1 MSQRNIQPRVL
12 VLGTLDTKYDEYL
25 FVKEVLT
32 TYGVEPIMADFG
44 TFSDSSVEADFD
56 ARYIAKMGG
65 AEIGTLQDPKEGSE
79 TRAHAMK
86 IMTDGLIAV
95 LEKLIAG
102 KEIHAIFGM
111 GGSGG
116 SSVISEVMRRAP
128 IGLPKLLVSTMAS
141 SDVSGY
147 VGISDMTI
155 MHSVTDILGLNR
167 LSRKILR
174 NAAAATAGMAKA
186 YSRKV
191 DHVKAERRPLIAV
204 TMFGVTTPCVRR
216 VSRLLEEH
224 DFEVVVFHAVGSGGK
239 AMELLIRENM
249 IDGVIDITTA
259 ELVDEQ
265 YDGKFQADS
274 RRLRG
279 VVTTGIPAVVVPG
292 GMEILNFGTVES
304 VPKKYRVPER
314 KLIVHNTSVCAVRVN
329 KDEAAFLGQVFASR
343 LECARGN
350 VRVVIP
356 TRGFSNYC
364 KLPDGPWIDEEADAA
379 FIAAYELNVDDSIP
393 TRKLEMNINDVDF
406 ASVLIEEFLDIWK
419 SHNLGVL
426 K

>member
-56 ARYIAKMGG
+56 ACYIAKMGG

-343 LECARGN
+343 LEGARGN